1 MVIHSTSTSDKIEHI
16 FCFQCKEAPTRPDT
30 RRSSIP
36 KSEASGFELKISQQR
51 ASNCSSC
58 LRRCLKVTQNDKGAF
73 WLRGSVI
80 ILFSISFYLQREKI
94 YTVFETI
101 FIRREKGC
109 VIFSIFR
116 SFGQKYKH
124 LTHRRSSFFS
134 AKRPR
139 GRKEGHTEA
148 SKSTC

>member
-1 MVIHSTSTSDKIEHI
+1 MSPPPILRMVIHSTSTSDKIEHI

-58 LRRCLKVTQNDKGAF
+58 LRRCLKVAQNDKGAF

-80 ILFSISFYLQREKI
+80 ILFCISFYLQREKI
-94 YTVFETI
+94 YTVFERI

-109 VIFSIFR
+109 VIFSNLPKLWTKI
-116 SFGQKYKH
+116 
-124 LTHRRSSFFS
+124 
-134 AKRPR
+134 
-139 GRKEGHTEA
+139 
-148 SKSTC
+148 